1 MTEIATLTPSEIP
14 YTCENENCNFNF
26 NTSTFQSDFGERIES
41 YQSNCTF
48 LTMEEKILLFKAKF
62 WLEGVVQL
70 SFAVLGVTTNLVSI
84 YVLSRRELSN
94 TFNQENI
101 YQYMFSNDFEFTKY
115 FSVAIAT

>member
-1 MTEIATLTPSEIP
+1 
-14 YTCENENCNFNF
+14 
-26 NTSTFQSDFGERIES
+26 
-41 YQSNCTF
+41 
-48 LTMEEKILLFKAKF
+48 MEEKILLFKAKF